1 MRTLA
6 DIKKDLKAKVDEIK
20 GISPDNED
28 ALKKATEELA
38 VLNREFDQAKQVE
51 LAEQR
56 AADEE
61 FDRLQRVEGR
71 NFSLV
76 KFFDEIVSGRGLTG
90 LEKKVADMG
99 AEEYER
105 LGYKPKGH
113 VLPSAF
119 LRASAGQNYTTPADG
134 GNLIQTAAPRYI
146 DALKERMVLSQ
157 LGATIM
163 GDLVG
168 TVPFID
174 STTFNGG
181 WGKEGA
187 TATTEKIAY
196 SKIELTPHRNWVVGA
211 FSKDLLRQTS
221 LDVER
226 QLQEKILDAHA
237 VLIERAAIAG
247 TGQNDQP
254 VGILKTVG
262 IATVAGGTNGA
273 ALTWKNVVKME
284 GAIMVNNANKGRLG
298 YLTNSK
304 VWTSLKTVEKSA
316 NTGRFLLDGD
326 FKMLNGYPIEWS
338 NLVPSD
344 LTKGTGTNLSAIIY
358 GNFQDLVIAQWGGLD
373 IVVDPFSL
381 SLQGDVRIV
390 LNAWNDVKVIQ
401 PKSFAVITDVITD

>member
-6 DIKKDLKAKVDEIK
+6 DIRKDLQAKVEEIK
-20 GISPDNED
+20 GIAPDN
-28 ALKKATEELA
+28 AAAMQKATDELKALNAEYEQA
-38 VLNREFDQAKQVE
+38 VQVE

-56 AADEE
+56 AADDQ

-71 NFSLV
+71 SFSLI
-76 KFFDEIVSGRGLTG
+76 KFFDEIVSGKGLTG
-90 LEKKVADMG
+90 LEKKVSDMG
-99 AEEYER
+99 AEEYQR

-113 VLPSAF
+113 VLPSAY

-146 DALKERMVLSQ
+146 EQLKERMVLTQ
-157 LGATIM
+157 LGATVL

-174 STTFNGG
+174 STTFKGG
-181 WGKEGA
+181 WGAEGA
-187 TATTEKIAY
+187 TANVEKIEY
-196 SKIELTPHRNWVVGA
+196 SKITLTPHRNWVVGA

-226 QLQEKILDAHA
+226 QLQDKILDAHA
-237 VLIERAAIAG
+237 QLIETAAIAG
-247 TGQNDQP
+247 TGENNQP
-254 VGILKTVG
+254 TGILKTAG
-262 IATVAGGTNGA
+262 ITTIAGGTNGA

-284 GAIMVNNANKGRLG
+284 TAIQTNNANKGRLA
-298 YLTNSK
+298 YLTNAK
-304 VWTSLKTVEKSA
+304 VYGALKTAEKAA

-326 FKMLNGYPIEWS
+326 FKALNGYPIEWS
-338 NLVPSD
+338 NLVPANN
-344 LTKGTGTNLSAIIY
+344 TKGTGNNLSAIIY

-373 IVVDPFSL
+373 IVVDPYSL

-401 PKSFAVITDVITD
+401 PKSFAAIVDVVTE

>member
-20 GISPDNED
+20 GISPDNAD

-146 DALKERMVLSQ
+146 DALKERMVLSR

-174 STTFNGG
+174 PTTFKGG

-187 TATTEKIAY
+187 TATTEKIGY

-237 VLIERAAIAG
+237 VLIEKAAIAG
-247 TGQNDQP
+247 TGENDQP
-254 VGILKTVG
+254 VGILKTEG
-262 IATVAGGTNGA
+262 IATVAGGANGA

-284 GAIMVNNANKGRLG
+284 SEIMVNNANKGRLG

-344 LTKGTGTNLSAIIY
+344 LTKGTGTKLSAIIY

>member
-6 DIKKDLKAKVDEIK
+6 DIRKDLKAKVEEIK
-20 GISPDNED
+20 GISPDNAD
-28 ALKKATEELA
+28 ALKKATQELEA
-38 VLNREFDQAKQVE
+38 LNREFDQATQVE

-56 AADEE
+56 AADDE

-71 NFSLV
+71 SFSLV

-90 LEKKVADMG
+90 LEKKVSEMG

-119 LRASAGQNYTTPADG
+119 LRASSGQNYTTPADG
-134 GNLIQTAAPRYI
+134 GNLIQTSAPRYI

-174 STTFNGG
+174 STTFKGG

-187 TATTEKIAY
+187 TASTEKIAY
-196 SKIELTPHRNWVVGA
+196 SKVELTPHRNWVVGA

-237 VLIERAAIAG
+237 ALVETAAIAG
-247 TGQNDQP
+247 TGENNQP
-254 VGILKTVG
+254 TGLLKTEG
-262 IATVAGGTNGA
+262 ITTVAGGTNGA
-273 ALTWKNVVKME
+273 ALTWKNIVKME
-284 GAIMVNNANKGRLG
+284 SNIQANNASKGRLG

-304 VWTSLKTVEKSA
+304 VWGSLKTVEKSA

-326 FKMLNGYPIEWS
+326 FKILNGYPIEWS

-344 LTKGTGTNLSAIIY
+344 LTKGTGTKLSAIIF

-381 SLQGDVRIV
+381 SLEGDVRIV

-401 PKSFAVITDVITD
+401 PKSFSVITDVITD